1 MTIHDSLK
9 NQAPGTIGEPLRLQ
23 DVQGNLATR
32 RLGKHFHYFSEIDST
47 NSYARQLARR
57 GAVEGEVIVAEAQTR
72 GRGRLGR
79 TWESPPFLNL
89 YCSIILRP
97 KLPPVNAPQ
106 LTLMAAVALTETV
119 GAFISDDAPT
129 IKWPND
135 ILVGGKKLAGILTES
150 SCHADQIDFVILGIG
165 VNLNYPV
172 SWMSE
177 TIRGTAT
184 SIITLTQ
191 KSVSRELFF
200 GRLIQDLDR
209 CYGELEEAGFGVIAP
224 RWEAGFGMRGKQVRV
239 EWTGGVLVGTARGID
254 TDGALIVEDGQRK
267 RRRIVAGDVVP
278 VDD

>member
-9 NQAPGTIGEPLRLQ
+9 NQGSGTIGEPLRLQ
-23 DVQGNLATR
+23 DVQDNLTTR
-32 RLGKHFHYFSEIDST
+32 RLGHRLHYFSEIDST
-47 NSYARQLARR
+47 NSYARQLARQ
-57 GAVEGEVIVAEAQTR
+57 GAVEGEVIVAEAQTH
-72 GRGRLGR
+72 GRGRSGR

-89 YCSIILRP
+89 YCSILLRP

-119 GAFISDDAPT
+119 GAFIADDAA

-172 SWMSE
+172 LWMPE

-184 SIITLTQ
+184 SIMTLTQ
-191 KSVSRELFF
+191 KSVSRELFLR
-200 GRLIQDLDR
+200 RLIQDLDR
-209 CYGELEEAGFGVIAP
+209 CYGEFEEAGFGAIAP
-224 RWEAGFGMRGKQVRV
+224 RWEASFGLRGKQVRV
-239 EWTGGVLVGTARGID
+239 EMTEGVVVGTARGID
-254 TDGALIVEDGQRK
+254 TDGALIVEDGQQK
-267 RRRIVAGDVVP
+267 RRRIIAGDVVP
-278 VDD
+278 ADD